1 MKERMTKKTF
11 SLSQEDGLYGS
22 KQILLLYMKERLD
35 KDYQNSLLLFIIKF
49 LFLKQR
55 KILISSFKILKF
67 IFKRLQNCLKTIDYW
82 LLDIRDVERR
92 HKLI

>member
-11 SLSQEDGLYGS
+11 SLSQEDGLYGN
-22 KQILLLYMKERLD
+22 KQILSLYMKERLD

-49 LFLKQR
+49 LFLKQK

-67 IFKRLQNCLKTIDYW
+67 IFKRLQSCLKTIDYW

-92 HKLI
+92 HKLN